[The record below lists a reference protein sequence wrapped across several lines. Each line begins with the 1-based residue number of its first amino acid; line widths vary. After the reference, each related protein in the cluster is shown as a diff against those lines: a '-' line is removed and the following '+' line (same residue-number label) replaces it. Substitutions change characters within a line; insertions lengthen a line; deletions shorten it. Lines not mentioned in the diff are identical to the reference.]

1 MIKSDLEEYLQ
12 DPVEVE
18 EPAMIDTAAQPEPK
32 TQEISEVFVSP
43 MKGEAKL
50 ITETPDPTFAQKMM
64 GDGIVIFPE
73 DGTVYAPCD
82 ATVQFVFDTKHAIG
96 LTSTQGVE
104 ILIHAGIDTVKLGGK
119 GFHVFVENGQKV
131 SRGDKLME
139 IDLDYIRANAPSDAV
154 PLVFT
159 NLGEHHLELLKLGTV
174 SVEDELI
181 RVR

>member
-1 MIKSDLEEYLQ
+1 MPGSIRSSW
-12 DPVEVE
+12 VEKDS
-18 EPAMIDTAAQPEPK
+18 MSLWKI
-32 TQEISEVFVSP
+32 
-43 MKGEAKL
+43 
-50 ITETPDPTFAQKMM
+50 
-64 GDGIVIFPE
+64 
-73 DGTVYAPCD
+73 
-82 ATVQFVFDTKHAIG
+82 
-96 LTSTQGVE
+96 
-104 ILIHAGIDTVKLGGK
+104 
-119 GFHVFVENGQKV
+119 GQKV